1 MTDAAPDDWDGF
13 VETTQALTAALSK
26 SKAANVTRADLRE
39 SAKGVVQ
46 GYFTQTRPHLRDLG
60 CSAQDVDDLDRLLQ
74 SLLAL
79 AQGRSRRRKYITTLA
94 EIQKAQVKLGTERL
108 VLLGEKDYG
117 GEPSG
122 VITFTDIEKDI
133 MKMLLKIVPTAA
145 LSYEQAVRDLH
156 DPYRISYRGS
166 ANELREALREV
177 LDHLAPNDAVMR
189 SEGFKLDEKLGRPT
203 QRQKVGYI
211 LRARGVRDTARGA
224 PQDSISLVDELTGSL
239 ARTTYERSNL
249 STHTT
254 TARREVKKI
263 KMYVDSILAELLE
276 IHD

>member
-13 VETTQALTAALSK
+13 VEATQALTAALSK
-26 SKAANVTRADLRE
+26 SKAAKVTRDDLRE

-60 CSAQDVDDLDRLLQ
+60 CSFQDIDHLDGLLQ

-79 AQGRSRRRKYITTLA
+79 AQGRSRRPKYITTLA
-94 EIQKAQVKLGTERL
+94 GIQKAQVKLGTERL

-117 GEPSG
+117 AEPSG
-122 VITFTDIEKDI
+122 VVTFTDIEKDI

-156 DPYRISYRGS
+156 EPYRVSYRGS

-177 LDHLAPNDAVMR
+177 LDHLAPNDAVIR
-189 SEGFKLDEKLGRPT
+189 SEGFKLVEGQRRPT
-203 QRQKVGYI
+203 QRQKVAYI
-211 LRARGVRDTARGA
+211 LRARRVSDTAGGA
-224 PQDSISLVDELTGSL
+224 PQVSISLVDELTGSL
-239 ARTTYERSNL
+239 ARSTYERSTL
-249 STHTT
+249 STHTA
-254 TARREVKKI
+254 TARREVKQI
-263 KMYVDSILAELLE
+263 KMYVDGILADLLE